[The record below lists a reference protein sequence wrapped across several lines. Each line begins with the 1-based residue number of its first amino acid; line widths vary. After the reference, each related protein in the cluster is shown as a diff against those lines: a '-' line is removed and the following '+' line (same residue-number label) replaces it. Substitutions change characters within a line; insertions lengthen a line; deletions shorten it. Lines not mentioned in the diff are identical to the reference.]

1 MSVRADG
8 SFLVQLRSV
17 VFLEFIPVSIY
28 QRVSVDAALHV
39 LRDIN
44 RNMTVTQN
52 HITTGMRVAKAAD
65 NAVYWSIATTART
78 DNKAISAV
86 QDALGMAAATMG
98 TAYTGVQN
106 VVDLVSE
113 IKAKLVAATEDGVD
127 KTKINEEL
135 TQLQEQL
142 RSVSESATFN
152 SDNWVVLNNDAT
164 PTQPRQIPASFIRNG
179 DGTISVG
186 MLSYHIDNTPVGAT
200 SSKDARY
207 LIDDRATGSG
217 EYGVLTSAHFASELG
232 TSQNYVLMTSK
243 NGTTAGQVVI
253 SLSAATTQGQIGE
266 MISVVDAALTQL
278 TTVGSAFGA
287 LEKRIELQND
297 FAAKL
302 HDNITAGIGRLV
314 DADMEEEA
322 SKLKALQTQQQLGLQ
337 SLNIANATYDT
348 VRQLFQNF

>member
-1 MSVRADG
+1 M
-8 SFLVQLRSV
+8 
-17 VFLEFIPVSIY
+17 SIY

-65 NAVYWSIATTART
+65 NGVYWSVATTART
-78 DNKAISAV
+78 DNKAVSAI

-98 TAYTGVQN
+98 TAYTGVEN
-106 VVDLVSE
+106 VIDVVSE

-127 KTKINEEL
+127 KDKVNEEIK
-135 TQLQEQL
+135 QLQEQL

-152 SDNWVVLNNDAT
+152 SDNWVILNNDAT
-164 PTQPRQIPASFIRNG
+164 PTQPRQIPASFIRNA
-179 DGTISVG
+179 DGTVSVG

-217 EYGVLTSAHFASELG
+217 EYGVLTSSYFATELG
-232 TSQNYVLMTSK
+232 AAQNYVLMESK
-243 NGTTAGQVVI
+243 NGATTGQVVI
-253 SLSAATTQGQIGE
+253 SLSAATTKGQIGE

-287 LEKRIELQND
+287 LEKRINLQND
-297 FAAKL
+297 FATKL
-302 HDNITAGIGRLV
+302 HDNNTAGIGRLV
-314 DADMEEEA
+314 DADMEEES

>member
-1 MSVRADG
+1 M
-8 SFLVQLRSV
+8 
-17 VFLEFIPVSIY
+17 SIY
-28 QRVSVDAALHV
+28 QRVSIDAALHV

-106 VVDLVSE
+106 VVDVVSE

-127 KTKINEEL
+127 KAKINEEL
-135 TQLQEQL
+135 KQLQEQL

-164 PTQPRQIPASFIRNG
+164 PTQPRQIPASFIRNA
-179 DGTISVG
+179 DGTVSVG

-253 SLSAATTQGQIGE
+253 SLSATTTQGQIGE

>member
-1 MSVRADG
+1 M
-8 SFLVQLRSV
+8 
-17 VFLEFIPVSIY
+17 SIY

-65 NAVYWSIATTART
+65 NGVYWSVATTART
-78 DNKAISAV
+78 DNKAVSAI

-106 VVDLVSE
+106 VIDVVSE
-113 IKAKLVAATEDGVD
+113 IKAKLVAATEDGIDKNKVD
-127 KTKINEEL
+127 EEIK
-135 TQLQEQL
+135 QLQEQL

-152 SDNWVVLNNDAT
+152 SDNWVILNNDAT
-164 PTQPRQIPASFIRNG
+164 PTQPRQIPASFIRNA
-179 DGTISVG
+179 DGTVSVG
-186 MLSYHIDNTPVGAT
+186 MLSYHIDTTPVGAT
-200 SSKDARY
+200 TSKDARY

-217 EYGVLTSAHFASELG
+217 EYGVLTSSNFATELG
-232 TSQNYVLMTSK
+232 AAQNYVLMTSK

-253 SLSAATTQGQIGE
+253 SVATGMTKGQIGQ

-287 LEKRIELQND
+287 LEKRINLQND
-297 FAAKL
+297 FATKL
-302 HDNITAGIGRLV
+302 HDNNTAGIGRLV
-314 DADMEEEA
+314 DADMEEES